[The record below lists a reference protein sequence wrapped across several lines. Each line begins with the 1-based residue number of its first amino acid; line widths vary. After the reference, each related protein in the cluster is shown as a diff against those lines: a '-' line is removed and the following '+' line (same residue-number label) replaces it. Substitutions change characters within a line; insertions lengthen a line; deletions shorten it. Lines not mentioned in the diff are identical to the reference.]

1 MWTPQQPTP
10 SSRLFSP
17 SSSSSTC
24 GSKAWS
30 AHPLQIEQNCSS
42 SCLDLATHGDTEAA
56 AIADLGYFARD
67 ELAWWWP
74 CRWWWG
80 WGWWTMV
87 MMTRNWPVK
96 VVFMIIWG
104 QVASK
109 CKNANK
115 GGRAWSEN
123 QGTGEGIDETF
134 EDALLRNYTVGK
146 LQDVRLQIWLI
157 IIWVVS
163 VLSFVTMMSH
173 CWCIRPRPRP
183 TKSKVTTYDD
193 SYQVGTLPH
202 AGLPA
207 ARRLL
212 AGEEATIELFI
223 STTLRIDCHED
234 GHDGDED
241 DFLAKKWQNLVEE
254 VESLL
259 TSLSLPESTLSLSW
273 ASIYRQR

>member
-42 SCLDLATHGDTEAA
+42 SCLDLSTHGDTEAA
-56 AIADLGYFARD
+56 TIADLGYFARD

-74 CRWWWG
+74 WRWW

-87 MMTRNWPVK
+87 MMAIDWPVK
-96 VVFMIIWG
+96 AVFMIIWG
-104 QVASK
+104 QDASK

-115 GGRAWSEN
+115 GGRAWSQN
-123 QGTGEGIDETF
+123 QGTSEGIDETF

-157 IIWVVS
+157 IIWGVS
-163 VLSFVTMMSH
+163 VLSFVNMMSH
-173 CWCIRPRPRP
+173 YWWSRPRPRP

-193 SYQVGTLPH
+193 SYQVRTLPH
-202 AGLPA
+202 ARLPA

>member
-17 SSSSSTC
+17 SSSSSTYR
-24 GSKAWS
+24 SKAWS
-30 AHPLQIEQNCSS
+30 ASPNWMIQNCSS

-74 CRWWWG
+74 WRWWWG

-157 IIWVVS
+157 FIWVVS
-163 VLSFVTMMSH
+163 VLSFVNGQLCQLCH
-173 CWCIRPRPRP
+173 LL
-183 TKSKVTTYDD
+183 K
-193 SYQVGTLPH
+193 GTLCQLCH
-202 AGLPA
+202 LFKGELCWALPVVCQ
-207 ARRLL
+207 LCQL
-212 AGEEATIELFI
+212 CHLWLFY
-223 STTLRIDCHED
+223 S
-234 GHDGDED
+234 
-241 DFLAKKWQNLVEE
+241 VM
-254 VESLL
+254 
-259 TSLSLPESTLSLSW
+259 LSF
-273 ASIYRQR
+273 